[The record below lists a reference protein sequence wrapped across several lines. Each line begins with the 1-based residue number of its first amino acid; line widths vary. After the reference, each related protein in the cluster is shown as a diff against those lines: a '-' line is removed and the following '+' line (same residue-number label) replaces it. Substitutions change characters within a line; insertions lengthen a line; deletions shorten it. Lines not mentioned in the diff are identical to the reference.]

1 MPLCFSIEKRT
12 GSSVL
17 SFGSNADFRSQ
28 HQDLELDQRWDGP
41 SVKWNGLA
49 SSSRTDG
56 TITTFV
62 DAHAM
67 DSMCFKD
74 AWTRLHLSSS
84 PSRRYFRFGPQDFA
98 NLKDKVRSFCLSGR
112 VLRVCNL
119 DRFLTSTLSFTQ
131 VCHGRYLK
139 LSSSLFITKI
149 LSVRPQDSA
158 NLKDKVRS
166 SCFSGCVLPV
176 CNFDRFLTSTLSLP
190 HQVHRLSSMSDMS
203 FRFWCRQST
212 WDSKHPSS
220 RLASTTTPASQQ
232 RERELAERILT
243 PKPLSAILVL
253 FLVIDQDLATETVP
267 SISLLLI
274 LVETLIFPLTQ

>member
-17 SFGSNADFRSQ
+17 SFGSNADIRSQ

-67 DSMCFKD
+67 DMCFKD

-232 RERELAERILT
+232 RERELAERIQT